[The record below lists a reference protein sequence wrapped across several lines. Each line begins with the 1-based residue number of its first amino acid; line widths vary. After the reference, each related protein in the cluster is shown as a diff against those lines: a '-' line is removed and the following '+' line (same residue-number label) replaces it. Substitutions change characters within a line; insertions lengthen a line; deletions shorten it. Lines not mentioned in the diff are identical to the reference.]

1 VEKLIPEE
9 ATALV
14 DLTQVSL
21 LELGSLD
28 DSVLA
33 ASLRRLL
40 AEADNP
46 QEVIALFQSCVLGD
60 IRHLATRRVEGDE
73 YPTL

>member
-1 VEKLIPEE
+1 MENLIPEE

-33 ASLRRLL
+33 ISLRRLF

-46 QEVIALFQSCVLGD
+46 QEIIARFQSCVLGE
-60 IRHLATRRVEGDE
+60 I
-73 YPTL
+73 